1 MKWYLEVARKYAVFN
16 GRSHGKTFGLSLF
29 SLAHLLPI
37 ISIDIG
43 KTLETDINLTTLL
56 KTHKIVP
63 LNDNYTNS
71 QEGNADSDAK
81 SLLIKSKICL
91 LFQ

>member
-16 GRSHGKTFGLSLF
+16 GRSHGKSFGLSLF

-43 KTLETDINLTTLL
+43 KTLETDINLYDTTQDSQNNNL
-56 KTHKIVP
+56 K
-63 LNDNYTNS
+63 
-71 QEGNADSDAK
+71 
-81 SLLIKSKICL
+81 
-91 LFQ
+91 

>member
-1 MKWYLEVARKYAVFN
+1 MLFLMADHTERVLVF
-16 GRSHGKTFGLSLF
+16 RFFLWLII
-29 SLAHLLPI
+29 LPI